1 MPSSELARAARPE
14 ATAATPD
21 PASDV
26 LALLTIDLAAIVANW
41 RSMRAV
47 CGVETAAVVKA
58 DGYGVGAV
66 PVAHALA
73 AAGCTRF
80 FVATPDEGI
89 ALRAALAAPEIAILD
104 GLPAGAESLYRE
116 HRLTPV
122 LNRPDEVRSWLAF
135 AERRGEALPAM
146 LHVDTGMHRLGLA
159 PKEFVALAE
168 EPEFRAY
175 RWGCLMSHL
184 ACSDE
189 PAHDLNARQ
198 AGAFAALRQHLP
210 QVPGSLAAS
219 SGIFLGPDYQHDLT
233 RPGAGLFGVNPQPGR
248 ANPLEGT
255 VHLQARILAV
265 RDVDPDRTVGYGA
278 AHTVTL
284 PSKIATIAVGY
295 ADGYPRAAGSRGT
308 MRLGGFAV
316 PVVGRISMDLV
327 TLDVSAVPPDIARVG
342 AWVEVIGP
350 GRSIDEVA
358 ADCGTIAYE
367 ILTSLGARY
376 RRRYIGA
383 L

>member
-1 MPSSELARAARPE
+1 M
-14 ATAATPD
+14 PD
-21 PASDV
+21 PGSDV
-26 LALLTIDLAAIVANW
+26 LALLTIDLAAITANW
-41 RSMRAV
+41 RAMREV

-66 PVAHALA
+66 PVARALA
-73 AAGCTRF
+73 GAGCTRF
-80 FVATPDEGI
+80 FIATPDEGV
-89 ALRAALAAPEIAILD
+89 ALRAALPEPEIAVLD
-104 GLPAGAESLYRE
+104 GLPAGCETLYRS

-122 LNRPDEVRSWLAF
+122 LNRPDEVKGWLAF
-135 AERRGEALPAM
+135 AASSGEPLPAM

-159 PKEFVALAE
+159 PKDFLGLIEQAE
-168 EPEFRAY
+168 VRAY
-175 RWGCLMSHL
+175 RWRCVMSHL
-184 ACSDE
+184 ACADE
-189 PAHDLNARQ
+189 PAHELNARQ
-198 AGAFAALRQHLP
+198 AGEFAALRAQLP
-210 QVPGSLAAS
+210 GVPGSLAAS

-233 RPGAGLFGVNPQPGR
+233 RPGAGLFGVNPHPGH
-248 ANPLEGT
+248 ANPLTGT
-255 VHLQARILAV
+255 VQLQARILAV

-327 TLDVSAVPPDIARVG
+327 TLDVSAVPPEVACVG

-350 GRSIDEVA
+350 DRSIDEVA
-358 ADCGTIAYE
+358 ADCGTIGYE

-383 L
+383 P